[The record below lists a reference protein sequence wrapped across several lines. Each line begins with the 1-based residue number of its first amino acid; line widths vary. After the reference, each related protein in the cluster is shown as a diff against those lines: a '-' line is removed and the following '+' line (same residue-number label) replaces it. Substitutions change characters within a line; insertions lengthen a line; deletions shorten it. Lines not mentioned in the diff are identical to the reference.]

1 MKNQIVKRMLAGS
14 MAVVVGAGCVG
25 AYEYRN
31 KEAEITVYAEEDK
44 EELKETAE
52 KVLEDSDAGE
62 TDEFYKEE
70 AVYVKADA
78 AGRTEETTVTE
89 WLKNT
94 GNGPVSDLSELKDIQ
109 NIKGEEE
116 FTEGKSGELTW
127 KSEGEDIYYQGTTD
141 KELPVEV
148 KVSYKLD
155 GKDISAEELKGR
167 DGKVEIHI
175 DYVNKSKEK
184 VSVNGEDT
192 ELYTPFTMVTAL
204 MLPTEEYKNVKVDN
218 GKIISDAD
226 RDIVV
231 GLAFPG
237 LKENLKLD
245 EAEVDVDI
253 PESVTITAD
262 VKNAS
267 IGPTMT
273 VASADVIDKLGFDKV
288 NDFDSF
294 EDSINELDDAAKQLV
309 DGSKEASDGA
319 QTLADGVNTLND
331 KGSELIAGVDT
342 LAAGVNEYTGGVN
355 SIAAGSTEVASGAWS
370 VNDGAKSLQ
379 AGIGTAYTGAQEL
392 NAGIQSAEQQVTE
405 AMAGAMTNV
414 STNLNSVN
422 NALDAAL
429 GMLNTSGGGNGI
441 SAETVPTESTDT
453 IVANSM
459 SYVPQDLTPEQ
470 QAAVSTAI
478 AAAVEEANANQEAV
492 VTQAG
497 MPSTPQEYITMAKN
511 GITGIQTAISDSLNN
526 PSPELAAGFNR
537 LKAGAG
543 ELETGLGKLSS
554 GSMDLVNGTGSLA
567 NGAQSLA
574 DGAATLNASS
584 GLLTSGTAQLKQGGA
599 QLISGTGQLADGAN
613 TLAAGNK
620 TLADGM
626 SEFKTSGIDKLTE
639 VFNGDIKNVTARLEA
654 MSGLGQSYTSFAGIR
669 DGAKGSTKFIIET
682 KGVE

>member
-14 MAVVVGAGCVG
+14 MAVVVGVGCVG
-25 AYEYRN
+25 AYEYHN

-94 GNGPVSDLSELKDIQ
+94 GNGPVSDQSELKDIQ

-226 RDIVV
+226 KDIVV

-267 IGPTMT
+267 VGPTMT

-331 KGSELIAGVDT
+331 KGAELTAGVDT

-379 AGIGTAYTGAQEL
+379 AGIGTAYAGAQEL
-392 NAGIQSAEQQVTE
+392 NAGIQSAGQQVTG
-405 AMAGAMTNV
+405 AMADISDGLASV
-414 STNLNSVN
+414 SG
-422 NALDAAL
+422 ALDTAIGL
-429 GMLNTSGGGNGI
+429 LGGGNGI
-441 SAETVPTESTDT
+441 MSASAVPTESPDT
-453 IVANSM
+453 IVANAM
-459 SYVPQDLTPEQ
+459 AYVPEELTPEQ
-470 QAAVSTAI
+470 RAAVSGAI
-478 AAAVEEANANQEAV
+478 AAAVQEANDHQEVVAAQSNDPAV
-492 VTQAG
+492 QGALAYLNGAKGGIGEMQA
-497 MPSTPQEYITMAKN
+497 S
-511 GITGIQTAISDSLNN
+511 IQQNSPALSD
-526 PSPELAAGFNR
+526 GFNR
-537 LKAGAG
+537 LRQGAGA
-543 ELETGLGKLSS
+543 LETGLGTLSS
-554 GSMDLVNGTGSLA
+554 GSTALVSGTESLA
-567 NGAQSLA
+567 NGAQSLS

-654 MSGLGQSYTSFAGIR
+654 MSELGQSYTSFAGIR